1 MPIRLWIF
9 ILFAFKS
16 MLSMHK
22 KLSQND
28 NEINM
33 DNSAI
38 ARSARRLRLA
48 VVVAIGFI
56 VAIYLM
62 GRFGPQ
68 AGPIRVEAH
77 SESSGWLART
87 MIDVTLALFVVA
99 LLRLAQMLGAVADGP
114 LFGPRVTRA
123 FRGFAFWLFL
133 AMLVDVVA
141 PPAIA
146 IAQSFSTGTGRA
158 ALVFEL
164 RDLLMLA
171 GALFLFLLA
180 RMLEQARAIEAEL
193 EEIV

>member
-1 MPIRLWIF
+1 
-9 ILFAFKS
+9 
-16 MLSMHK
+16 
-22 KLSQND
+22 
-28 NEINM
+28 M
-33 DNSAI
+33 DSSPI
-38 ARSARRLRLA
+38 ARSARRLRFA
-48 VVVAIGFI
+48 VAVAIGFI
-56 VAIYLM
+56 VAVYLM

-68 AGPIRVEAH
+68 AGPLRVETH
-77 SESSGWLART
+77 SAGHSWLARA
-87 MIDVTLALFVVA
+87 MIDVTLALFVIA

-133 AMLVDVVA
+133 ATLVDVVA
-141 PPAIA
+141 APAIA
-146 IAQSFSTGTGRA
+146 IAQSISTGAGRA